1 MEIVKQEKQQV
12 GRSLQKLSPLSLIEK
27 DGKQYMSIYEG
38 ELTQAEMAKCMARL
52 KIAFPSLPK
61 EFYGLLG
68 NRMKEKGFTD
78 DKMRDAINYVID
90 NCRYPVP
97 AIAEFLS
104 YDKVVKIFT
113 YQEAAEMVTKGKV
126 SFDDFEKREI
136 DGEVFRILKSD
147 LK

>member
-1 MEIVKQEKQQV
+1 MEIVKQKQQV

-61 EFYGLLG
+61 EFYRLLG

-90 NCRYPVP
+90 NCKYPIP
-97 AIAEFLS
+97 TISEILS
-104 YDKVVKIFT
+104 YDRVAKLYSYNEVSN
-113 YQEAAEMVTKGKV
+113 MVMRGQA

-136 DGEVFRILKSD
+136 GGKIYRVLKSD
-147 LK
+147 LL

>member
-90 NCRYPVP
+90 NCKYPIP
-97 AIAEFLS
+97 TISEILS
-104 YDKVVKIFT
+104 YDRVVKL
-113 YQEAAEMVTKGKV
+113 YSYNEVSNMVMRGQA

-136 DGEVFRILKSD
+136 GGKIYRVLKSD
-147 LK
+147 LL

>member
-90 NCRYPVP
+90 NCKYPIP
-97 AIAEFLS
+97 TMSEILS
-104 YDKVVKIFT
+104 YDRVVKL
-113 YQEAAEMVTKGKV
+113 YSYNEVSNMVMKGQA

-136 DGEVFRILKSD
+136 GGKIYRVLKSD
-147 LK
+147 LL

>member
-90 NCRYPVP
+90 NCKYPIP
-97 AIAEFLS
+97 TISEILS
-104 YDKVVKIFT
+104 YDRVVKL
-113 YQEAAEMVTKGKV
+113 YSYNEVSNMVMKGQA

-136 DGEVFRILKSD
+136 GGKIYRVLKSD
-147 LK
+147 LL

>member
-1 MEIVKQEKQQV
+1 M
-12 GRSLQKLSPLSLIEK
+12 SPLSLIEK

-90 NCRYPVP
+90 NCKYPVP
-97 AIAEFLS
+97 SIAEFLS
-104 YDKVVKIFT
+104 FDRVVKL
-113 YQEAAEMVTKGKV
+113 YSYNEVSNMVTKHQA
-126 SFDDFEKREI
+126 SFDDFEKREV
-136 DGEVFRILKSD
+136 DGKVYRVLKSD

>member
-90 NCRYPVP
+90 NCKYPIP
-97 AIAEFLS
+97 TISEILS
-104 YDKVVKIFT
+104 YDRVVKL
-113 YQEAAEMVTKGKV
+113 YSYNEVSNMVIRGQA

-136 DGEVFRILKSD
+136 GGKIYRVLKSD
-147 LK
+147 LL

>member
-1 MEIVKQEKQQV
+1 M
-12 GRSLQKLSPLSLIEK
+12 SPLSLIEK

-90 NCRYPVP
+90 NCKYPIP
-97 AIAEFLS
+97 TISEILS
-104 YDKVVKIFT
+104 YDRVVKL
-113 YQEAAEMVTKGKV
+113 YSYNEVSNMVMRGQA

-136 DGEVFRILKSD
+136 GGKIYRVLKSD
-147 LK
+147 LL

>member
-1 MEIVKQEKQQV
+1 M
-12 GRSLQKLSPLSLIEK
+12 QKLSPLSLIEK

-90 NCRYPVP
+90 NCKYPIP
-97 AIAEFLS
+97 TISEILS
-104 YDKVVKIFT
+104 YDRVVKL
-113 YQEAAEMVTKGKV
+113 YSYNEVSNMVIRGQA

-136 DGEVFRILKSD
+136 GGKIYRVLKSD
-147 LK
+147 LL